1 MHTIDFNLC
10 RRAVLGVKATYKRH
24 IQTTAGKC
32 VGSYILPVVNHLLI
46 NKSIVD
52 DLRNEHA
59 IKLLAISR
67 ELYRLSQDNQ
77 IEKVGYLPLQ
87 NHAFHINPLWVSNL
101 KPSKGSVPPHVEV

>member
-1 MHTIDFNLC
+1 MC
-10 RRAVLGVKATYKRH
+10 
-24 IQTTAGKC
+24 
-32 VGSYILPVVNHLLI
+32 GSYILPVSNHLLI
-46 NKSIVD
+46 SKDIVD

-67 ELYRLSQDNQ
+67 EVEVYRLSQDNQ